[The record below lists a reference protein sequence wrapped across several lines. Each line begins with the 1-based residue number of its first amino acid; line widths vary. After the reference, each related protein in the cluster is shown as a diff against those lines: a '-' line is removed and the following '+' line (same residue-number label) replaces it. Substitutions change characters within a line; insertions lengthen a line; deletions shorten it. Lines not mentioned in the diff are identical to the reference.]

1 MNLIKE
7 EVEVIGTSV
16 QDLLK
21 EIVSIHNNTH
31 LRSINE
37 TNAKRF
43 LERHTN
49 SGYVI
54 ISACRSS
61 KYFKLDVTNPQ
72 ELNKFNQLNNQR
84 TKELLN
90 DIIEKGF
97 RYTPCFGGF
106 IENQGLENEQE
117 VYEKSFIIYPYKKD
131 KSYNF
136 QELKDFAIEMCDKYD
151 QESVL
156 IKAPTETPKCYNK
169 NGDITIEMGND
180 ATFNDVAQEY
190 FTDLNKNTSN
200 KINPNSKP
208 TRFTFT
214 ETYIPLKP
222 ENYSEGVVRFYKG
235 EKF

>member
-1 MNLIKE
+1 MIKE

-16 QDLLK
+16 QDLLR
-21 EIVSIHNNTH
+21 EIVSINNNTH

-54 ISACRSS
+54 ISACRGSRD
-61 KYFKLDVTNPQ
+61 FNLDVTIPQ
-72 ELNKFNQLNNQR
+72 QLNKLRQINNQR

-90 DIIEKGF
+90 DINKKGF
-97 RYTPCFGGF
+97 TYTPCFGGF
-106 IENQGLENEQE
+106 IENKGLENEQE

-131 KSYNF
+131 KSFNF
-136 QELKDFAIEMCDKYD
+136 QELKDFAIEMCNKYD
-151 QESVL
+151 QDSVL
-156 IKAPTETPKCYNK
+156 IKAPTENPKCYDD
-169 NGDITIEMGND
+169 NGDITMEMSND
-180 ATFNDVAQEY
+180 VTFNDITQEY
-190 FTDLNKNTSN
+190 FTDLNKNTTN
-200 KINPNSKP
+200 KIKPNSKP

-222 ENYSEGVVRFYKG
+222 QTYSEGVVRYYKG
-235 EKF
+235 EQF